1 MPAEQDKA
9 MRFGLKAGTIDRING
24 VFLSHPEVHEVI
36 LYGSRAKGSYRLGS
50 DIDLTMRGTGLDL
63 RLMNRISLEI
73 DDLLLPYSVDLSI
86 FAHIDN
92 KELLDH
98 IERVGKIFYTR
109 SDRC

>member
-1 MPAEQDKA
+1 MSGRQNKEE
-9 MRFGLKAGTIDRING
+9 RFGLKPGTIDRING
-24 VFLSHPEVHEVI
+24 VFSNYPEVHEVL
-36 LYGSRAKGSYRLGS
+36 LYGSRAKGNYRSGS
-50 DIDLTMRGTGLDL
+50 DIDLTMKGTGLDL
-63 RLMNRISLEI
+63 GLMNRISLEI